1 MLVLGMV
8 PLLRKFKKLIFVLVG
23 LSTGIYLFFSYG
35 WVEESF
41 LFLSKTLL
49 VNLGRLTLQF
59 EMGVLYYVYRDKIV
73 MSLKWF
79 LIAVA
84 GLVAG
89 SYLFD
94 YEIVFAIFGAYV
106 VLYLGFN
113 YYGIS
118 KLYNKVGDISYG
130 VYIMSFFV
138 QQIVIELLGEIPYG
152 YRAYYMDTYTNFW
165 VSILI
170 VVPLALISWH
180 CFEKQLLKLK

>member
-1 MLVLGMV
+1 MV
-8 PLLRKFKKLIFVLVG
+8 PLFRKQKKLIFGFLT
-23 LSTGIYLFFSYG
+23 LSAAIYLFFSYG
-35 WVEESF
+35 LKADDF
-41 LFLSKTLL
+41 LGVSKTRF
-49 VNLGRLTLQF
+49 VNMGRLTLQF
-59 EMGVLYYVYRDKIV
+59 EIGVLYYIYRDKII

-79 LIAVA
+79 LLAVA
-84 GLVAG
+84 GLIAG
-89 SYLFD
+89 SYFFD
-94 YEIVFAIFGAYV
+94 YEIVFAIFGAYI

-138 QQIVIELLGEIPYG
+138 QQRVIELLGEIPYG